1 MQLTAQQ
8 QALFDSW
15 KAADEAYK
23 ASGQYETDKWSA
35 TPSAQAQ
42 ARQKAWD
49 AYHAS
54 LPKEGGIFGEIG
66 NFLSG
71 IPVVGDIV
79 KGAAEVIGRPGDIVS
94 DPAKFFGSAA
104 AGAAPFLGGVI
115 GPWSK
120 VMGIGGHVLESGKTP
135 NLIGMGGSLIGS
147 LIGGDTGKLI
157 GTGSKLYTA
166 AHQGNPFAALGAV
179 APYVGGDAQSTLQ
192 DIGKYGSL
200 AYNAF
205 ENPASLA
212 GAAAQAGGNA
222 MGLNGMWGN
231 ILGGA
236 IQGGVQNL
244 IGGGQGTTQQ
254 GQSAQNPL
262 QQYLPYLAGAGAL
275 AGLFGNSST
284 ANQLTEP
291 FGIKGLFGPGG
302 PYPDAGLGD
311 KALNYANLLGQAGQG
326 QLTQAQGGLPSLS
339 NMGVLGNIQ
348 NVMSQQ
354 AASSGVAD
362 PFTGQGG
369 STDPYQIQPYQQQ
382 QYNTTADMVNQ
393 GRQASINNL
402 RTQLAAQGINDPRA
416 IAAAEAQINAG
427 HDKMLSDTQTNLAT
441 QAYQNRQNTLQNF
454 ESLLPQLYGQQ
465 AQSQQQAFGNAQS
478 MLGQGIN
485 ANQVAADQAIRQYLY
500 SQLNQGGMIGNL
512 LGYGMNPYSNPLTG
526 KPYSI
531 PTQQQTGLP
540 NWLGG
545 TTGGDTSGQQIP
557 TETPPL
563 ETGDLGQ
570 PYQMDQGSQDIMS
583 WLFGNQDTGGGS
595 LDPSSLDFY
604 NYYGFDPNSLF
615 G

>member
-1 MQLTAQQ
+1 MQLNAQQ
-8 QALFDSW
+8 QSLFDAW

-23 ASGQYETDKWSA
+23 ASGQWQSDQWSS
-35 TPSAQAQ
+35 TPSAQSQ
-42 ARQKAWD
+42 ARQKAYD
-49 AYHAS
+49 AFQAS
-54 LPKEGGIFGEIG
+54 MPKQGGIFGEIG
-66 NFLSG
+66 NFLNN
-71 IPVVGDIV
+71 IPVVGDVV

-94 DPAKFFGSAA
+94 DPARFFGQAA

-120 VMGIGGHVLESGKTP
+120 VMGIGGHVLESGGKMP
-135 NLIGMGGSLIGS
+135 NLIGLGGSLIGS
-147 LIGGDTGKLI
+147 LVPGDTGKLI
-157 GTGSKLYTA
+157 GTGSKIYNA
-166 AHQGNPFAALGAV
+166 VQQGNPFGIAGAI

-192 DIGKYGSL
+192 DIGKYGSM
-200 AYNAF
+200 AYNAL
-205 ENPASLA
+205 ENPS
-212 GAAAQAGGNA
+212 GFVGQAAQAGGNA
-222 MGLNGMWGN
+222 MGLNN
-231 ILGGA
+231 ILSGVLGGA
-236 IQGGVQNL
+236 VQGGMQGL
-244 IGGGQGTTQQ
+244 IGGGQGMTQQ
-254 GQSAQNPL
+254 GQSTRNPL

-291 FGIKGLFGPGG
+291 FGIKGLFGSGG

-326 QLTQAQGGLPSLS
+326 QLTQAQQGLPSLS

-348 NVMSQQ
+348 GVMSQQ
-354 AASSGVAD
+354 AAASGVAD

-369 STDPYQIQPYQQQ
+369 TTNPYSIQPYQQQ

-427 HDKMLSDTQTNLAT
+427 HDRMLSDTQTNLAT

-454 ESLLPQLYGQQ
+454 ESLLPQLYGAQQ
-465 AQSQQQAFGNAQS
+465 GSQQQAFGNAQS

-512 LGYGMNPYSNPLTG
+512 LGYGMNPYNNPLTG
-526 KPYSI
+526 NPYSI
-531 PTQQQTGLP
+531 PTQQQQMG
-540 NWLGG
+540 NVFGG
-545 TTGGDTSGQQIP
+545 IP
-557 TETPPL
+557 TYEGQ
-563 ETGDLGQ
+563 TGTDTMPGAITT
-570 PYQMDQGSQDIMS
+570 DQY
-583 WLFGNQDTGGGS
+583 GNQSSSFDSYLYPQFDMSGFGATDTI
-595 LDPSSLDFY
+595 DPSALDFY
-604 NYYGFDPNSLF
+604 NYWGVDPSSLF
-615 G
+615 